1 MSHLSE
7 VNTRFILF
15 QTLICVT
22 SFATFA
28 VSRKNTENRLGLSI
42 TLMLTAVTFRLTTNA
57 NLPKISYHTR
67 LVSVFV
73 LYIL

>member
-15 QTLICVT
+15 QTIICVT

-28 VSRKNTENRLGLSI
+28 VSCDKPENRLGLSI